1 MDDSGGNFSIQ
12 YSYNIDPIPNR
23 CEAAEFLRYKTR
35 NVHVYL
41 NRWQHCNGFG
51 WRWLLRTDCLNFL
64 TNELPLLMEDVSR
77 GMWCRIFF
85 QHDVTLLHFSN

>member
-64 TNELPLLMEDVSR
+64 TNEITAFNGGCISGNVAQDLLSAR
-77 GMWCRIFF
+77 RNASAFW
-85 QHDVTLLHFSN
+85 